1 MGADIVFVLDVSEN
15 MLGADSFIARGARL
29 ATRELR
35 SNDRVAVM
43 SFSSGVK
50 VHLPFTSD
58 KEKLDDA
65 FRKATRT
72 SFRWTGARRMYDAVL
87 TAINQFPIGSSTR
100 GNKVIAVITN
110 DVDSGSAHRPD
121 ELVHEAAARGVSIW
135 AFLIANP
142 YADPT
147 HVQNGYPRIP
157 YPDVQFAA
165 DELRTITDRT
175 GGKVSIHDTNGYIL
189 RQAIAA
195 CKGNRE

>member
-1 MGADIVFVLDVSEN
+1 MAFLRTCCLLWFITGASAQPMGADIVFVLDVSEN

-87 TAINQFPIGSSTR
+87 TAINQFPIGSSTS
-100 GNKVIAVITN
+100 TL
-110 DVDSGSAHRPD
+110 D
-121 ELVHEAAARGVSIW
+121 
-135 AFLIANP
+135 
-142 YADPT
+142 
-147 HVQNGYPRIP
+147 
-157 YPDVQFAA
+157 
-165 DELRTITDRT
+165 
-175 GGKVSIHDTNGYIL
+175 
-189 RQAIAA
+189 
-195 CKGNRE
+195 